1 MDFQKRYEFD
11 PKFDL
16 LGNGVFSR
24 IYKARDILLHRT
36 VALKFFSAEATAKY
50 QLLDRLQRASKLDHP
65 SLCKIYE
72 VELLSTKNI
81 MGETENVVVAVMEYL
96 ESGNFESYVKTEP
109 GFTDKL
115 FVDILKGLSYL
126 HKHGIIYGDLRPQN
140 ILITIE
146 DELPV
151 AKIIDFGITKLS
163 DPSNPGSTAVM
174 STIEYMPPEH
184 FNPKR
189 YGMGGQITSNLDL
202 WSFGL
207 MVYETV
213 TNNKLFGSV
222 STGTSEGEVMSN
234 ILYKFP
240 LAQFNPLP
248 RKYKEVVNKCVVK
261 DASERVQNAGEL
273 IRVFEKYADVK
284 VSGPKTMGDKKLNPI
299 GHHLKHDSNKKE
311 ESKTMVP
318 GTGPAATKRP
328 SLSEIPEPLTDF
340 QNSKSRQLNKINGP
354 EDKYL
359 PLNRIGVEDKPGMGN
374 RVDADE
380 KVNPGKRI
388 PAEEAPVGGS
398 RIVGED
404 KILTESPVGNARI
417 VTPEKPVS
425 IVRIDPEEKPA
436 PVARFGVEDRHVGES
451 KDFRG
456 ASEGAYVIPP
466 KETRSEPQ
474 RGPGRDGVLLKPPVT
489 IDVDPPLM
497 AKEPVRDPERPRHVT
512 RPPLTPLNRPSN
524 KKIQIRKRKRR
535 KILLF
540 VCLAIV
546 LTAGYLLLDKFLF
559 EPATRPNKASNVAA
573 SNTLFEIP
581 EMTLVEG
588 GSFLMGNRETDAQEN
603 EKPAHNVIVASFL
616 IGKYEVTVR
625 EFSHFITETRYL
637 TTSDSLGFSWIY
649 KQGQW
654 VKGENVNWTNDI
666 YGKLIEV
673 KDMDVPVIHISWVDA
688 MNYCKWLSKET
699 KLAFRLPTEAEW
711 EFAARG
717 GNNSKQYK
725 FSGSD
730 TVSQVAW
737 YDGNSKQNLAK
748 TGQKLPNE
756 MGIYDM
762 SGNVMEWCYD
772 YYSDQFYSSA
782 KPENSFGPDSGTERV
797 ARGGSWFTPDLMCR
811 STFRMAYPETTRGGN
826 IGFRI
831 CRSAQ

>member
-11 PKFDL
+11 PKIDL

-24 IYKARDILLHRT
+24 VYKAKDILLQRT
-36 VALKFFSAEATAKY
+36 VALKFFSAEASAKY
-50 QLLDRLQRASKLDHP
+50 QITNKIQKARKLDHP
-65 SLCKIYE
+65 NLCKIYE
-72 VELLSTKNI
+72 VELLSTTNI
-81 MGETENVVVAVMEYL
+81 LGETENVVVAVMEYL
-96 ESGNFESYVKTEP
+96 EGGDFETYLKTYP
-109 GFTDKL
+109 SHTDKL
-115 FVDILKGLSYL
+115 FVDILMGLSYL
-126 HKHGIIYGDLRPQN
+126 HKHGIVYGDLKPQN

-146 DELPV
+146 ENEPV
-151 AKIIDFGITKLS
+151 AKIIDFGITRLS
-163 DPSNPGSTAVM
+163 DSSSPGSAAVM
-174 STIEYMPPEH
+174 TTIEYMPPEH

-240 LAQFNPLP
+240 LAQFNQLP
-248 RKYKEVVNKCVVK
+248 RKYKEIVNKCIVK

-273 IRVFEKYADVK
+273 IRVFEKYTDIKIAVAK
-284 VSGPKTMGDKKLNPI
+284 NPVEKKPNTN
-299 GHHLKHDSNKKE
+299 GHHLQNDSNKKE
-311 ESKTMVP
+311 ESKSLNP
-318 GTGPAATKRP
+318 GIGPAIGKKP
-328 SLSEIPEPLTDF
+328 GLSGIPEAVSDF
-340 QNSKSRQLNKINGP
+340 QNTKARQPNKVTTS
-354 EDKYL
+354 EDKYA
-359 PLNRIGVEDKPGMGN
+359 PVKGIGVEEPP
-374 RVDADE
+374 A
-380 KVNPGKRI
+380 
-388 PAEEAPVGGS
+388 PAEE
-398 RIVGED
+398 
-404 KILTESPVGNARI
+404 KTLTESAVNIGR
-417 VTPEKPVS
+417 VVSPEKPVTV
-425 IVRIDPEEKPA
+425 IRIDPENKTVPLA
-436 PVARFGVEDRHVGES
+436 KLSGEERNSGDS
-451 KDFRG
+451 KDSRNSG
-456 ASEGAYVIPP
+456 EGPYVIPP
-466 KETRSEPQ
+466 KERNERE
-474 RGPGRDGVLLKPPVT
+474 RGSGSDAVVLKPPVT
-489 IDVDPPLM
+489 IDVDPPSI
-497 AKEPVRDPERPRHVT
+497 AKEPARDPEKPRHIT
-512 RPPLTPLNRPSN
+512 RPPISPLNRPSN
-524 KKIQIRKRKRR
+524 KKIQIQKRKRR
-535 KILLF
+535 KVWLF
-540 VCLAIV
+540 VCLGIV
-546 LTAGYLLLDKFLF
+546 LAGTGFFLKEFLF
-559 EPATRPNKASNVAA
+559 QPTTRSNKATKVSA
-573 SNTLFEIP
+573 SNTLYETP
-581 EMTLVEG
+581 EMILVEG
-588 GSFLMGNRETDAQEN
+588 GSFLMGSTSVDGQDN
-603 EKPAHNVIVASFL
+603 EKPAHDVIVASFY
-616 IGKYEVTVR
+616 IGKYELTVR

-637 TTSDSLGFSWIY
+637 TTSDSLGFSWVY

-666 YGKLIEV
+666 HGKLIEV

-730 TVSQVAW
+730 TSAQVAW
-737 YDGNSKQNLAK
+737 FDGNSKQNLAK
-748 TGQKLPNE
+748 VGQKLPNE
-756 MGIYDM
+756 IGIYDM